1 MRSQGV
7 LGVVLL
13 LVGLVMLYFLRGF
26 ILDLIL
32 FVLGV
37 LGVLIAFVLVF
48 GGLVMIFWRR
58 LW

>member
-26 ILDLIL
+26 ILELIL
-32 FVLGV
+32 LVLGA
-37 LGVLIAFVLVF
+37 LAVLIAFVLVF
-48 GGLVMIFWRR
+48 GGLAMIFWRR
-58 LW
+58 A

>member
-32 FVLGV
+32 LVLGA
-37 LGVLIAFVLVF
+37 LAVLIAFVLVF
-48 GGLVMIFWRR
+48 GGLAMIFWRR
-58 LW
+58 AW